1 MVSKINC
8 CKDCVKRTV
17 GCHSTC
23 PAYCSERDALEKSNE
38 LKLKASID
46 RHDRYYVD
54 HFYKARKKSKY
65 FSGLKRKIR
74 YW

>member
-23 PAYCSERDALEKSNE
+23 PEYRLELDALTKRNE
-38 LKLKASID
+38 LQIQASLA
-46 RHDRYYVD
+46 RHDRYYAD
-54 HFYKARKKSKY
+54 HFNKARKKAKYVNGFKSKT
-65 FSGLKRKIR
+65 R